1 MNFDN
6 GYLSVN
12 ILSPN
17 SEIGLDLQN
26 NIIEFLENT
35 TFSILEN
42 DIINDSIQIQFYV
55 SEIDLLSNLEDFLDG
70 YRAKEKKIRFAINCY
85 TPGERYPS
93 LIRINKQ
100 LKKIR
105 VAKKKKLMGL

>member
-17 SEIGLDLQN
+17 TEIGRDLQK
-26 NIIEFLENT
+26 NIIGFIENT
-35 TFSILEN
+35 AFSILEN
-42 DIINDSIQIQFYV
+42 DIINDSIYIHFYI
-55 SEIDLLSNLEDFLDG
+55 SEINFLFVLEEFLDV
-70 YRAKEKKIRFAINCY
+70 YREKEKKIRFAINCFK
-85 TPGERYPS
+85 PGERYPS

-105 VAKKKKLMGL
+105 VAKKKKLMAL